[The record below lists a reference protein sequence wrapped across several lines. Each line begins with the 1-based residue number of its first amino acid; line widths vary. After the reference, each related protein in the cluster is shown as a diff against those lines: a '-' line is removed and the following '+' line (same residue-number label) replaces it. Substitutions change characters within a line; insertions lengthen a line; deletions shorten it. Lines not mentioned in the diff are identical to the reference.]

1 MIALL
6 YGSGGGHKGVE
17 TVIFSVFQWTVDLKS
32 NSVTTRELV
41 GVDVDQLSSR
51 TCLEAVLSHLR
62 AMALFYP
69 CFCNPKSERISGV
82 FREIGL
88 CFAVL
93 RGQLLS
99 ILRLRG

>member
-32 NSVTTRELV
+32 NSVTTRGLV
-41 GVDVDQLSSR
+41 GVDVDQLTFR

-62 AMALFYP
+62 AMTLFYP
-69 CFCNPKSERISGV
+69 CFSEQQSERV
-82 FREIGL
+82 FGIFE
-88 CFAVL
+88 
-93 RGQLLS
+93 
-99 ILRLRG
+99 